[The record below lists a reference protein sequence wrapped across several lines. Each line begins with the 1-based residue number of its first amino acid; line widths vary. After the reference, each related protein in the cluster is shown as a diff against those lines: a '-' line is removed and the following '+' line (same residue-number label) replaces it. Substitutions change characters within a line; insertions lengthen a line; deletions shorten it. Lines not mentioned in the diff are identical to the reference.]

1 MSKQLKNWL
10 REDFKRRLGDERNLV
25 VLQLDKFTVAGAN
38 ELRGSLRK
46 QGARMTVLRNRVAR
60 RTFDEVGVSEAGKL
74 LKGMSAIAYGGR
86 DGLPAVSRV
95 LSEWTKKNKEAGVK
109 ILGGY
114 MDGQVLSPP
123 QVEVLATLPGKPELL
138 SMIASAVVAPMQTI
152 ASQVNEMVAGVA
164 RAVDAVREQKEQ
176 QEKAA

>member
-10 REDFKRRLGDERNLV
+10 REDVKRRLGDDREVLV
-25 VLQLDKFTVAGAN
+25 LRIEKFSVGSAN
-38 ELRGSLRK
+38 DLRSSLRK

-60 RTFDEVGVSEAGKL
+60 RAFDELGIGAAAAL
-74 LKGMSAIAYGGR
+74 LQGMSAVAHGGK

-95 LSEWTKKNKEAGVK
+95 VTDWRKKNKDAGVE

-123 QVEVLATLPGKPELL
+123 EVESLAGLPGKPELL
-138 SMIASAVVAPMQTI
+138 AMIASAVSQPMQTI
-152 ASQVNEMVAGVA
+152 ASQVNEMIAGVA
-164 RAVDAVREQKEQ
+164 RAVDAVREQKE
-176 QEKAA
+176 KAA